1 MKLHLDI
8 RNFTKARINKPE
20 LEKVASKTL
29 SVLGVRGVTS
39 ISLAI
44 VGEGRIKTLNKKYR
58 DVDRVTDVL
67 AFGRDKARKNRFV
80 EPPDKINR
88 LGEVVVCLDQARIQA
103 KFFGHSL
110 EKELAILFIHGILH
124 LLGWRD
130 ETKKEGEKMKKMED
144 EILKTWAL

>member
-1 MKLHLDI
+1 MKLYLDI

-20 LEKVASKTL
+20 LEKVALKTL
-29 SVLGVRGVTS
+29 SVLGARGVTS

-67 AFGRDKARKNRFV
+67 AFGQDLARKNRFV
-80 EPPDKINR
+80 EPPDKIRR
-88 LGEVVVCLDQARIQA
+88 LGEIVICLDRAKIQA
-103 KFFGHSL
+103 NFFDHSL
-110 EKELAILFIHGILH
+110 RKELDLLFIHGILH

-130 ETKKEGEKMKKMED
+130 ETKKEREKMKKMED

>member
-1 MKLHLDI
+1 MKLYLAI
-8 RNFTKARINKPE
+8 RNFTKAKVNIPE

-39 ISLAI
+39 ISLAL
-44 VGEGRIKTLNKKYR
+44 VGARRIKTLNKKYR
-58 DVDRVTDVL
+58 YVFRVTDVL
-67 AFGRDKARKNRFV
+67 AFGKNLKEKDEFV

-88 LGEVVVCLDQARIQA
+88 LGEVVICLDQARVQA

-110 EKELAILFIHGILH
+110 KKELAILLVHGILH

-130 ETKKEGEKMKKMED
+130 ETLKQKVRMKRMQERILEK
-144 EILKTWAL
+144 IY